1 MGTVVILI
9 FVPVL
14 VGILLI
20 LSPLLSFT
28 PLGKF
33 RGYYDKLSS
42 YERGF
47 TSIPGQNRAPMTV
60 AFYIVSILY
69 LVFDLEIALLIP
81 IVPSL
86 TNLGIAGYTPVLFF
100 IVILTIGFILEI
112 GSGAI
117 KFTAAYL

>member
-14 VGILLI
+14 VSILLI

-33 RGYYDKLSS
+33 RGYYDKISS
-42 YERGF
+42 YECGF
-47 TSIPGQNRAPMTV
+47 TSIPGQNRAPMTI

-86 TNLGIAGYTPVLFF
+86 SNLGLAAYTPVLLF
-100 IVILTIGFILEI
+100 IIILTIGFVFEI
-112 GSGAI
+112 SSGAI
-117 KFTAAYL
+117 NWSKIGR